1 MTAPAEPPAA
11 VLASIAFHRARLLS
25 PVLFVAMF
33 AWCVVLE
40 TVERPSP
47 AMFAINFGACLSA
60 GGLAVLSRLRISERW
75 GHVLCSLLWC
85 APAISSLYSQWAV
98 PQPLYAVLVPLEMF
112 GAAALLDTR
121 WCVGL
126 TLAMQAVWI
135 AMSLRGGGH
144 DTTLLIMTGVTGQV
158 FGVVMQIQV
167 RRALLVH
174 ITTATELKIQLA
186 ERARVEEQLLHSQRM
201 EAVGTLAAGLAH
213 DMNNVLASITSFA
226 SLLEGEI
233 RSPHGHADLDQ
244 IVAQSLRGAELTRGL
259 LAFSQHGPYRKQAI
273 PVDDVVRDVLPLLA
287 RMLPR
292 SIAIRDELTGGAAC
306 VEGDPVQLGQVLINL
321 SLNAA
326 HAMDGQGTLAIAAAV
341 VALAGDAAPPLGV
354 PPGRYAQLRITDT
367 GVGMDDTT
375 RRRAFEPFFTTKP
388 AGKGTGLGLSTVWGI
403 VQSHHGAV
411 TVESTPGKGSTF
423 TVHLPLTTAAPR
435 ARTAPVA
442 PLATAI
448 PRAGTVLIAD
458 DEPAVLAGTAR
469 IIERMGLVTLRASNG
484 EEALAHYRE
493 HAGVIDLV
501 VLDMG
506 MPVMG
511 GAECFHR
518 LRESSQVPVL
528 IATGYAAAAE
538 VQDVVARGAELIEK
552 PFAASDLVTAV
563 ARLVNAGL
571 AITAPNT

>member
-1 MTAPAEPPAA
+1 MTPPAGPPDD

-25 PVLFVAMF
+25 PILFVAMF
-33 AWCVVLE
+33 AWCIVLE
-40 TVERPSP
+40 TVEQPSA
-47 AMFAINFGACLSA
+47 AMSAINFVACLSA
-60 GGLAVLSRLRISERW
+60 GGVAVISRLRISERW

-98 PQPLYAVLVPLEMF
+98 PQPLYAVLIPLEMC

-126 TLAMQAVWI
+126 TLAMQVVWV
-135 AMSLRGGGH
+135 AMSLRGSGH
-144 DTTLLIMTGVTGQV
+144 DATLLIMTGLTGQM

-174 ITTATELKIQLA
+174 ITTANELKIQLA

-201 EAVGTLAAGLAH
+201 EAVGTLASGLAH

-233 RSPHGHADLDQ
+233 STSHGRADLEQ

-259 LAFSQHGPYRKQAI
+259 LAFSRHGQYRKQAI
-273 PVDDVVRDVLPLLA
+273 RVDDVVRDVLPLLA
-287 RMLPR
+287 RTLPR
-292 SIAIRDELTGGAAC
+292 SIAIRDELTGGALC

-341 VALAGDAAPPLGV
+341 IALASDAAARLGV
-354 PPGRYAQLRITDT
+354 PAGRYARFRITDT

-375 RRRAFEPFFTTKP
+375 RRRVFEPFFTTKP

-411 TVESTPGKGSTF
+411 AVESAPGKGSTF
-423 TVHLPLTTAAPR
+423 TVHLPLTAAAPR
-435 ARTAPVA
+435 ARIL
-442 PLATAI
+442 PLAPQTTAM

-469 IIERMGLVTLRASNG
+469 IIERMGLVTLRACNG
-484 EEALAHYRE
+484 KEALAHYRQ
-493 HAGVIDLV
+493 HAGSIDLV

-528 IATGYAAAAE
+528 IATGYATAAD

-552 PFAASDLVTAV
+552 PFAASDLVAAV

-571 AITAPNT
+571 AITVPNT